1 MSIITL
7 VQAGLILGKRFGF
20 LQAWSW
26 VEVFAPSV
34 IYLGIGFLVG
44 LIEAYDELSKKKV
57 LASGSFQRQGNPCG
71 SFEPRKLS
79 RFTKFLVLNISF
91 EPRTEVA

>member
-7 VQAGLILGKRFGF
+7 VQAGLILGKCFWF

-44 LIEAYDELSKKKV
+44 LIEAYDELSKKKS
-57 LASGSFQRQGNPCG
+57 SG
-71 SFEPRKLS
+71 
-79 RFTKFLVLNISF
+79 
-91 EPRTEVA
+91 

>member
-1 MSIITL
+1 MPEKEVQNMSIITL
-7 VQAGLILGKRFGF
+7 VQAGLILGKCFGF

-44 LIEAYDELSKKKV
+44 LIEAYDELSKKKS
-57 LASGSFQRQGNPCG
+57 SG
-71 SFEPRKLS
+71 
-79 RFTKFLVLNISF
+79 
-91 EPRTEVA
+91 